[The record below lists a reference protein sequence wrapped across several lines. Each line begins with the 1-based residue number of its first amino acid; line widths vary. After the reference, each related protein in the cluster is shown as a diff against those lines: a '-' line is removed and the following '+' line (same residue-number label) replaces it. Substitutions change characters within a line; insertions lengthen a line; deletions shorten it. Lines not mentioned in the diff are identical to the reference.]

1 MIYSHEY
8 DNLKYDPPAPVVE
21 IIVSHSKNDDLSSK
35 IKALIDS
42 GADATML
49 PIGTLESINAKFIE
63 TRQMRGIT
71 GHSIKV
77 DTYLLTINI
86 GPFSIFGIEAIALEP
101 NSEAIIG
108 RDALNQLTVVLDGLS
123 NTLTI
128 SQ

>member
-1 MIYSHEY
+1 MVFSQEY
-8 DNLKYDPPAPVVE
+8 DSLRYDPAAPVVE
-21 IIVSHSKNDDLSSK
+21 ITISHTSNADSTTKLLG
-35 IKALIDS
+35 LIDS

-49 PIGTLESINAKFIE
+49 PIEILDSVGAIFIE
-63 TRQMRGIT
+63 TRRMRGIT

-108 RDALNQLTVVLDGLS
+108 RDILNQLTVVLDGLS